1 MRLATVVSLG
11 ASAVLGIGA
20 LVVARVWIP
29 ATTPQPAISS
39 PAAAA
44 IPEPAGVPVVVA
56 SGALKYGDQ
65 LDAGKL
71 TLVRMPASVAPE
83 GAFSSVDEV
92 LKQDGGA
99 PVVLVAMTAREPLL
113 PSKLSGAGARAT
125 VAAEIADGHRAYT
138 IKVSDVAG
146 GGGHIFPGD
155 RVDVLLSRDMSQT
168 DPGEDGGGKRY
179 VADVVLQD
187 VRILGMNLNANQD
200 STDPTTPSTA
210 TLEVTMPEAQ
220 KLAVAGD
227 LGTLSLALRRT
238 GAAGVLPSRAVFV
251 SDVSP
256 VSRRRPK
263 SAAGGS
269 SSSGSTIVVVH
280 GDETASVEVPKEGS
294 GA

>member
-155 RVDVLLSRDMSQT
+155 RVDVVLSRDLSQT
-168 DPGEDGGGKRY
+168 DPSEDGGKRY

-187 VRILGMNLNANQD
+187 VRVLGMNLNANQD
-200 STDPTTPSTA
+200 STDPTVPSTA

-238 GAAGVLPSRAVFV
+238 GSAGVQPARAVFV
-251 SDVSP
+251 GDVSP
-256 VSRRRPK
+256 TSRRRARP
-263 SAAGGS
+263 AEGGADA
-269 SSSGSTIVVVH
+269 GSTIVVVH
-280 GDETASVEVPKEGS
+280 GDETASVQVPKEGG

>member
-1 MRLATVVSLG
+1 MRLATVVSLA

-29 ATTPQPAISS
+29 ANTAKPTLSTPV
-39 PAAAA
+39 AAA
-44 IPEPAGVPVVVA
+44 PPVGVPVVVA
-56 SGALKYGDQ
+56 SGALKYGEK

-113 PSKLSGAGARAT
+113 PAKLSGAGARPT
-125 VAAEIADGHRAYT
+125 VAAEIAEGHRAYT

-155 RVDVLLSRDMSQT
+155 RVDVLLSRDMSET
-168 DPGEDGGGKRY
+168 DPADQGGKRY

-187 VRILGMNLNANQD
+187 VRVLGMNLNADQD
-200 STDPTTPSTA
+200 STDPTVPSTA

-238 GAAGVLPSRAVFV
+238 GAAGVQPARAVFV
-251 SDVSP
+251 GDVSP
-256 VSRRRPK
+256 VSRTRAR
-263 SAAGGS
+263 AAGEGAVAS
-269 SSSGSTIVVVH
+269 RGATIVVVH
-280 GDETASVEVPKEGS
+280 GDESASVQVPKEGA

>member
-1 MRLATVVSLG
+1 MRLATVVSLA

-29 ATTPQPAISS
+29 ATTAKPALST

-44 IPEPAGVPVVVA
+44 PPVGVPVVVA
-56 SGALKYGDQ
+56 SGALKYGDK

-99 PVVLVAMTAREPLL
+99 PVVLVAMTAREPVL
-113 PSKLSGAGARAT
+113 PAKLSGAGARPT
-125 VAAEIADGHRAYT
+125 VAAEISDNHRAYT

-155 RVDVLLSRDMSQT
+155 RVDVLLSRDLSET
-168 DPGEDGGGKRY
+168 DPSGEGGKRF

-187 VRILGMNLNANQD
+187 VRVLGMNLNADQD
-200 STDPTTPSTA
+200 STDPTVPSTA

-238 GAAGVLPSRAVFV
+238 GAAGVQPARAVFV
-251 SDVSP
+251 GDVSP
-256 VSRRRPK
+256 VSRARSKP
-263 SAAGGS
+263 AGGGDAPAS
-269 SSSGSTIVVVH
+269 REATIVVVH
-280 GDETASVEVPKEGS
+280 GEESASVHVPREGA